1 MNLSDSLSWEMG
13 DADELL
19 LSHTLFRDGRTVL
32 PGWQWGWQR
41 VSRTGC

>member
-1 MNLSDSLSWEMG
+1 MNLSDSLSWETG

-19 LSHTLFRDGRTVL
+19 LSHALCRDGCTVL